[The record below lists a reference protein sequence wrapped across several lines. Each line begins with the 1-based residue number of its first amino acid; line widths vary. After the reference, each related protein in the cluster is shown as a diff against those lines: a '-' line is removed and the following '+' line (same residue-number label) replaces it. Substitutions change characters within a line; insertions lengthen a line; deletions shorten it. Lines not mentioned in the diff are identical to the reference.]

1 MLERKKG
8 PLSKL
13 YPLTKLVFLFCAIV
27 LAVVFDWRFGYL
39 VMVPLTLFLAIFSG
53 NFFGFIKKFVGALLL
68 FVIFVFLF
76 KIMLDKSDSQI
87 LFQWQFIVIRI
98 QGLIDG
104 LNQTSVLVVMAAVV
118 LLFFETTEVE
128 DLMIS
133 LQQKKVSHV
142 VSYIVLSTLQMIP
155 DMVKR
160 SKVIMQAQQAR
171 GIETEGN
178 IYLRMRAFFP
188 SLGPLIISSI
198 SELEERAITLE
209 VRGFSASVEKTFL
222 KDIQS
227 SNIDRILSVIFILI
241 SIVCLRWRIVL
252 WLS

>member
-1 MLERKKG
+1 
-8 PLSKL
+8 
-13 YPLTKLVFLFCAIV
+13 
-27 LAVVFDWRFGYL
+27 
-39 VMVPLTLFLAIFSG
+39 
-53 NFFGFIKKFVGALLL
+53 
-68 FVIFVFLF
+68 
-76 KIMLDKSDSQI
+76 MLDKSDSQI

-241 SIVCLRWRIVL
+241 SIVCLGWRIVL

>member
-1 MLERKKG
+1 MLDRKKG

-13 YPLTKLVFLFCAIV
+13 YPLTKLVFLFCSIILAI
-27 LAVVFDWRFGYL
+27 VFDWKFGYL
-39 VMVPLTLFLAIFSG
+39 VMVPLTMVLALFSG
-53 NFFGFIKKFVGALLL
+53 NFAGFIKKFIGALLL

-87 LFQWQFIVIRI
+87 LFQWQFVIIRI

-133 LQQKKVSHV
+133 LQQRKVSHV

-155 DMVKR
+155 DMVKH

-178 IYLRMRAFFP
+178 IMLRLRAFFP

-227 SNIDRILSVIFILI
+227 RKIDRILSIIFVLL
-241 SIVCLRWRIVL
+241 SVSLLGWRIYL

>member
-1 MLERKKG
+1 
-8 PLSKL
+8 
-13 YPLTKLVFLFCAIV
+13 
-27 LAVVFDWRFGYL
+27 
-39 VMVPLTLFLAIFSG
+39 LTLFLAIFSG

-241 SIVCLRWRIVL
+241 SIVCLGWRIVL

>member
-1 MLERKKG
+1 MFERKEG

-13 YPLTKLVFLFCAIV
+13 YPLTKFVFLLCSIV
-27 LAVVFDWRFGYL
+27 LSIVFDWKFGYL
-39 VMVPLTLFLAIFSG
+39 VMVPLTLFLALFSG
-53 NFFGFIKKFVGALLL
+53 NFLGFIKKFIGALLL
-68 FVIFVFLF
+68 FVIFVFIF

-87 LFQWQFIVIRI
+87 IFQWQFVIIRI

-118 LLFFETTEVE
+118 LLFFETTEIE

-133 LQQKKVSHV
+133 LQQRKVSHV
-142 VSYIVLSTLQMIP
+142 VSYIVLSSLQMIP

-178 IYLRMRAFFP
+178 IFLRIRAFFP

-222 KDIQS
+222 KDVRS
-227 SNIDRILSVIFILI
+227 RSIDTILSISFILL
-241 SIVCLRWRIVL
+241 SALLLGWRIYL
-252 WLS
+252 WLF

>member
-1 MLERKKG
+1 
-8 PLSKL
+8 
-13 YPLTKLVFLFCAIV
+13 
-27 LAVVFDWRFGYL
+27 
-39 VMVPLTLFLAIFSG
+39 MVPLTLFLALFSG
-53 NFFGFIKKFVGALLL
+53 SFISFVKKFIGALLL

-87 LFQWQFIVIRI
+87 IFQWQFIIVRI

-133 LQQKKVSHV
+133 LQQRKVSHV

-160 SKVIMQAQQAR
+160 SKVILQAQQAR
-171 GIETEGN
+171 GIETEGSM
-178 IYLRMRAFFP
+178 YLRLRAFFP

-222 KDIQS
+222 KDIRS
-227 SNIDRILSVIFILI
+227 RNIDTILSFGIILLSVIL
-241 SIVCLRWRIVL
+241 LGWRIYL
-252 WLS
+252 WLF

>member
-1 MLERKKG
+1 MLGRKKG
-8 PLSKL
+8 LLSTL
-13 YPLTKLVFLFCAIV
+13 YPLTKLVFLFCAII
-27 LAVVFDWRFGYL
+27 LAIVFDWKFGYL
-39 VMVPLTLFLAIFSG
+39 IMVPLTLFLALFSG
-53 NFFGFIKKFVGALLL
+53 DFVGFIKKFIAALML

-87 LFQWQFIVIRI
+87 LFQWQFVIIRI

-178 IYLRMRAFFP
+178 MYLRVRAFFP

-222 KDIQS
+222 KDIKS
-227 SNIDRILSVIFILI
+227 REIDRILSIGFVLI
-241 SIVCLRWRIVL
+241 SIACLGWRIYL
-252 WLS
+252 WLF

>member
-1 MLERKKG
+1 MLGRKKG
-8 PLSKL
+8 LLSTL
-13 YPLTKLVFLFCAIV
+13 YPLTKLVFLFCAII
-27 LAVVFDWRFGYL
+27 LAIAFDWKFGYL
-39 VMVPLTLFLAIFSG
+39 IMVPLTLFLALFSG
-53 NFFGFIKKFVGALLL
+53 NFVGFIKKFIGALLL

-87 LFQWQFIVIRI
+87 LFQWHFVVIRI

-171 GIETEGN
+171 GIETEGS
-178 IYLRMRAFFP
+178 IYLRVRAFFP

-198 SELEERAITLE
+198 SELEERAVTLE

-227 SNIDRILSVIFILI
+227 RNIDRILSIGFVLI
-241 SIVCLRWRIVL
+241 SVACLGWRIYL
-252 WLS
+252 WLF

>member
-1 MLERKKG
+1 MLDRKKG

-13 YPLTKLVFLFCAIV
+13 YPLTKVVFLMC
-27 LAVVFDWRFGYL
+27 AVVLSLAFDWKLGYL
-39 VMVPLTLFLAIFSG
+39 VMVPLTLILALFSG
-53 NFFGFIKKFVGALLL
+53 NFFGYLKKFIGALLL

-87 LFQWQFIVIRI
+87 LFQWQFVIIRI

-133 LQQKKVSHV
+133 LQQKNVSHV
-142 VSYIVLSTLQMIP
+142 VSYIILSTLQMIP
-155 DMVKR
+155 DMIKR

-178 IYLRMRAFFP
+178 MILRLRAFFP

-198 SELEERAITLE
+198 SELEDRAITLE
-209 VRGFSASVEKTFL
+209 VRGFSASGKKTFL
-222 KDIQS
+222 KDIRS
-227 SNIDRILSVIFILI
+227 RNIDRILSVAMVLITIGILG
-241 SIVCLRWRIVL
+241 WRIFV
-252 WLS
+252 WLF

>member
-1 MLERKKG
+1 
-8 PLSKL
+8 
-13 YPLTKLVFLFCAIV
+13 
-27 LAVVFDWRFGYL
+27 
-39 VMVPLTLFLAIFSG
+39 MVPLTLFLALFSG
-53 NFFGFIKKFVGALLL
+53 NFLGFIKKFIGALLL
-68 FVIFVFLF
+68 FVIFVFIF

-87 LFQWQFIVIRI
+87 IFQWQFVIIRI

-118 LLFFETTEVE
+118 LLFFETTEIE

-133 LQQKKVSHV
+133 LQQRKVSHV
-142 VSYIVLSTLQMIP
+142 VSYIVLSSLQMIP

-178 IYLRMRAFFP
+178 IFLRIRAFFP

-222 KDIQS
+222 KDVRS
-227 SNIDRILSVIFILI
+227 RSIDTILSISFILL
-241 SIVCLRWRIVL
+241 SALLLGWRIYL
-252 WLS
+252 WLF

>member
-1 MLERKKG
+1 MLGRKKG
-8 PLSKL
+8 LLSTL
-13 YPLTKLVFLFCAIV
+13 YPLTKLVFLFCAII
-27 LAVVFDWRFGYL
+27 LAIAFDWKFGYL
-39 VMVPLTLFLAIFSG
+39 IMVPLTLFLALFSG
-53 NFFGFIKKFVGALLL
+53 NFVGFIKKFIGALLL

-87 LFQWQFIVIRI
+87 LFQWHFVVIRI

-171 GIETEGN
+171 GIETEGSV
-178 IYLRMRAFFP
+178 YLRIRAFFP

-198 SELEERAITLE
+198 SELEERAVTLE

-227 SNIDRILSVIFILI
+227 RIIDRVLSIGFVLI
-241 SIVCLRWRIVL
+241 SVACLGWRIYL
-252 WLS
+252 WLF

>member
-1 MLERKKG
+1 MLDRKKG

-13 YPLTKLVFLFCAIV
+13 YPLTKLVFLLCVVV
-27 LAVVFDWRFGYL
+27 LSIVFDWRFGYL
-39 VMVPLTLFLAIFSG
+39 IMVPITLLLALFSG
-53 NFFGFIKKFVGALLL
+53 NFWGFLKKFVGALLL

-76 KIMLDKSDSQI
+76 KIMLDTSESRI
-87 LFQWQFIVIRI
+87 LFQWQFITIRL

-104 LNQTSVLVVMAAVV
+104 LNQTSPLVVMAAVV

-178 IYLRMRAFFP
+178 MILRLRAFFP

-198 SELEERAITLE
+198 SELEDRAITLE

-222 KDIQS
+222 KDIRS
-227 SNIDRILSVIFILI
+227 RSIDRMLTIIMILI
-241 SIVCLRWRIVL
+241 TCVILGWRIFL